1 MTIDEIKDF
10 LREKPGYLKKGSGQ
24 LAILLEAPVEDCKNA
39 LKEVRKEFS
48 HPKIDD
54 KDDNLILKSRWQVQK
69 KGGETKWLESYKNV
83 DFPTDLI
90 TKEDWVDIFSEVAP
104 LITVTSIEQ
113 TKTVNKTLI
122 IWTSD
127 KHIGASIPS
136 DSLYKRE
143 YDKHI
148 FHKRM
153 AQVFDEAIKF
163 YNIHGKFEELII
175 ADLGDSLD
183 GFNEQTTRGGHRL
196 PQNLNNKEAAKVHF
210 FTHKWFYES
219 FINVEIAN
227 KIKIVNVT
235 NDNHSG
241 DFGWQANF
249 ALQQYGTLAWPNVEY
264 VNQEEFIG
272 HIIIYNRAY
281 IITHGKDKK
290 NRMRPMPLKINSDT
304 ESHIMDY
311 AIDRKISNYDLHLR
325 KGDIHVNDLD
335 CSRKK
340 MTYWN
345 IGSVFGASDWIMD
358 NFSDT
363 VPSCVFEV
371 VEKDSNNLSSK
382 VLWLT

>member
-1 MTIDEIKDF
+1 MTIDEIKNF

-24 LAILLEAPVEDCKNA
+24 LALLLEADVQNCKRA
-39 LKEVRKEFS
+39 LKEIRKEFA
-48 HPKIDD
+48 HPKVDD
-54 KDDNLILKSRWQVQK
+54 RDDNLILKSKWQVQK
-69 KGGETKWLESYKNV
+69 KGGETTWLESYKNV
-83 DFPTDLI
+83 DFPIDLI

-183 GFNEQTTRGGHRL
+183 GFNQQTTRGGHRL

-264 VNQEEFIG
+264 INQEEFIG
-272 HIIIYNRAY
+272 HMLVYNRAY